1 MHNADMTLSRLE
13 AISEREGETTVF
25 MDEDAFRA
33 LYERTARGI
42 WAYLARISGDRQL
55 ADDLLQETYYRF
67 YRLGAVHES
76 ESHRRNSLY
85 LIATNLVRDAAR
97 RNRKR
102 SNVPLPEEDEV
113 DTLRAHDDVGT
124 RAEGRTDLARAMARL
139 EPRQREMLWL
149 AYAQG
154 ASHAEIAETL
164 GLRAAS
170 IKTLLFRARRTV
182 AKLLGGHHG

>member
-1 MHNADMTLSRLE
+1 MTLSRVE
-13 AISEREGETTVF
+13 AVSDEETAPAVF
-25 MDEDAFRA
+25 MDEDSFRA
-33 LYERTARGI
+33 FYERTARGV
-42 WAYLARISGDRQL
+42 WAYLSRISGDRQL

-67 YRLGAVHES
+67 YRLGATHES

-97 RNRKR
+97 RRRNRT
-102 SNVPLPEEDEV
+102 SVPIPEEDESN
-113 DTLRAHDDVGT
+113 TLRASDDVGA
-124 RAEGRTDLARAMARL
+124 RAEGRTDLARAMAKL
-139 EPRQREMLWL
+139 DPRQRELLWL

-182 AKLLGGHHG
+182 ARFLGGLHD

>member
-1 MHNADMTLSRLE
+1 MTLSRLE
-13 AISEREGETTVF
+13 ALPGTEAEATVF

-33 LYERTARGI
+33 FYDRTARGV

-67 YRLGAVHES
+67 YRLGAIHES
-76 ESHRRNSLY
+76 ETHRRNSIY

-97 RNRKR
+97 RNCKR
-102 SNVPLPEEDEV
+102 ASVPLPDEDDV
-113 DTLRAHDDVGT
+113 DTLRTHDDVCG
-124 RAEGRTDLARAMARL
+124 RAEGRTDLERAMARL

-154 ASHAEIAETL
+154 ASHAEIAATL

-170 IKTLLFRARRTV
+170 IKTLLFRARRKV
-182 AKLLGGHHG
+182 AKLLGGRHA